1 MSISERVPARQRS
14 LTSPGPGEMKRLGM
28 VAFAILVLHILAA
41 SLLLPASSRGPSKL
55 LEETTAS
62 FID

>member
-1 MSISERVPARQRS
+1 MPINERAPARQRS
-14 LTSPGPGEMKRLGM
+14 VPMPRSGEMMRLGM
-28 VAFAILVLHILAA
+28 IAFVILMFNILVA

-62 FID
+62 FTD

>member
-1 MSISERVPARQRS
+1 
-14 LTSPGPGEMKRLGM
+14 MKRLGM
-28 VAFAILVLHILAA
+28 IAFAILLLHILAA

-62 FID
+62 FTD

>member
-1 MSISERVPARQRS
+1 MSISERAAARQRS
-14 LTSPGPGEMKRLGM
+14 QRLPRPGEMMRLGM
-28 VAFAILVLHILAA
+28 IALAILVLHILAA
-41 SLLLPASSRGPSKL
+41 SLLLPASSLGPSKL